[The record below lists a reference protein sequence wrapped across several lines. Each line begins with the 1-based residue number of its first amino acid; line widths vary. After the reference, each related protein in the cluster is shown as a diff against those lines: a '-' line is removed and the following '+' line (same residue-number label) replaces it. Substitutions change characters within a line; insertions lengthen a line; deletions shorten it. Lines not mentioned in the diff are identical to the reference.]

1 MSMHNKYMLGSG
13 VPVLKIGMLN
23 KLNSISYF
31 SAKFIK
37 MPLAIKMLD
46 FLGPPSSIFNA
57 SRLYVNSI
65 YIYVVCSKEEK

>member
-46 FLGPPSSIFNA
+46 FLGPPSSIFNPTDA
-57 SRLYVNSI
+57 N
-65 YIYVVCSKEEK
+65 